1 MTEPTERDLRNAG
14 VKLRMAS
21 ILGTVAPAA
30 VAQAVREDTYYTQA
44 QVVGVGREEARA
56 VLCEV
61 IAELVT
67 VPASG
72 DPYEIAYGRIMD
84 GLMGVDLPNADLRAA
99 ARQLL
104 AASGSSLHPDDVV
117 ALARQLQRLTASS
130 PIVPWYRRLWRRM
143 RNAWRRKS

>member
-1 MTEPTERDLRNAG
+1 MTEPTERDLRDAG

-30 VAQAVREDTYYTQA
+30 VARAVREETYYVQA
-44 QVVGVGREEARA
+44 QAAGIDREEARA

-67 VPASG
+67 VPACG
-72 DPYEIAYGRIMD
+72 DPYEIARGRIVD
-84 GLMGVDLPNADLRAA
+84 GFMGIDLPPADLREA

-104 AASGSSLHPDDVV
+104 VASGSSLHPDAVV
-117 ALARQLQRLTASS
+117 AQARQLQRFTA
-130 PIVPWYRRLWRRM
+130 PLPRTPWYKCLWRWMHSTLRRM
-143 RNAWRRKS
+143 P